1 MNTNLIGV
9 DQMVWNLQTIL
20 GFMISYRLAF
30 CIVLICWRNL
40 LHSCWYICK
49 SVKRSCKPL
58 LRPWIN
64 VSLGSQFACS
74 KKCDDQVVTWIF
86 VSVTEAAAAV
96 LDESELAFLY
106 LSMVDLTLWEYPT
119 YEHEE
124 KKKTMRALKDIS
136 KMVKRL

>member
-1 MNTNLIGV
+1 M
-9 DQMVWNLQTIL
+9 QT
-20 GFMISYRLAF
+20 
-30 CIVLICWRNL
+30 
-40 LHSCWYICK
+40 
-49 SVKRSCKPL
+49 PL

-64 VSLGSQFACS
+64 LSLANLHVA
-74 KKCDDQVVTWIF
+74 KNVMIKVVTWIF

-119 YEHEE
+119 YDEHEE